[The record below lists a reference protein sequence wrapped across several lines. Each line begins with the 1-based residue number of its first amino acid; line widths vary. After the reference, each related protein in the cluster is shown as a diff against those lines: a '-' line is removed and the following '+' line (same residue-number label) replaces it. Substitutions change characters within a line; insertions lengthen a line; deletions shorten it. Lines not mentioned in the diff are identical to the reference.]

1 MSIHKSQG
9 LTLDG
14 VALSLRDC
22 FETGHAYVALS
33 RATSLEGAHLLS
45 FEPKCVQ
52 AHPAVLGFYRALEG
66 PQPDDDAAT
75 AAAAAGQPRAPLSA
89 PPLLSGCTRAPP
101 RPNLDSAAAGA
112 TSAAGTA
119 AVAGAAA
126 AATPV
131 VLSDEQ
137 QARILASKAAA
148 QSRRVA
154 AEAAARELAEQEA
167 EEEAAAA
174 AAAAKAE
181 AAVAAEATAAA
192 VVAAAAAE
200 VAAEA
205 AAAAAAVA
213 AAAAAK
219 TAAAAAKVAA
229 VERAANEAILA
240 ALAEKRAAKQRKGAA
255 GAGVVEAAGAAAPTL
270 EVATSAKAKRKALG
284 IHADATSHSGTPDSC
299 EPISSGELARAGLDG
314 WTRKLS
320 KTSGKPYYASPG
332 KQNCAP
338 RLCRACPAEC
348 TATPCWMHARN
359 ATPQALMHV
368 WCAATVLAAAQMA
381 RRRFGSG
388 RRVSDVHELHT
399 HRLDAR
405 SAAVLWQGSRSRISP
420 RVVMRSF

>member
-1 MSIHKSQG
+1 MPAKLAYAVSIHKSQG

-45 FEPKCVQ
+45 FDPKCVQ

-66 PQPDDDAAT
+66 LQPDADAAT
-75 AAAAAGQPRAPLSA
+75 AAAAAGQPRAPLGA

-112 TSAAGTA
+112 TSAAGPA
-119 AVAGAAA
+119 AVAGVAAA
-126 AATPV
+126 AAPV

-148 QSRRVA
+148 QARRVA
-154 AEAAARELAEQEA
+154 AEAAARELAEQEV

-181 AAVAAEATAAA
+181 AAAEAEAAAAA

-205 AAAAAAVA
+205 AAAVAAVA
-213 AAAAAK
+213 AAAAAE
-219 TAAAAAKVAA
+219 TAAVAAKVAA

-240 ALAEKRAAKQRKGAA
+240 SLAERRAARQRKGAA
-255 GAGVVEAAGAAAPTL
+255 GAGAVEAAGAAAATL
-270 EVATSAKAKRKALG
+270 EVATCAKAKRKAADFP
-284 IHADATSHSGTPDSC
+284 ADATSHSGTPDSC
-299 EPISSGELARAGLDG
+299 EPMSSAELARAGLDG

-320 KTSGKPYYASPG
+320 KTSGKHYYASPG
-332 KQNCAP
+332 KSPLARAAP
-338 RLCRACPAEC
+338 APLS
-348 TATPCWMHARN
+348 ATQRPK
-359 ATPQALMHV
+359 
-368 WCAATVLAAAQMA
+368 
-381 RRRFGSG
+381 S
-388 RRVSDVHELHT
+388 
-399 HRLDAR
+399 
-405 SAAVLWQGSRSRISP
+405 
-420 RVVMRSF
+420 

>member
-45 FEPKCVQ
+45 FDPKCVQ

-66 PQPDDDAAT
+66 LQPDADAAT
-75 AAAAAGQPRAPLSA
+75 AAAAAGQPRAPLGA

-112 TSAAGTA
+112 TSAAGPA
-119 AVAGAAA
+119 AVAGVAA
-126 AATPV
+126 PV

-148 QSRRVA
+148 QARRVA
-154 AEAAARELAEQEA
+154 AEAAARELAEQEV

-181 AAVAAEATAAA
+181 AAAEAEAAAAA

-205 AAAAAAVA
+205 AAAVAAVA
-213 AAAAAK
+213 AAAAAE
-219 TAAAAAKVAA
+219 TAAVAAKVAA

-240 ALAEKRAAKQRKGAA
+240 SLAEKRAARQRKGAA
-255 GAGVVEAAGAAAPTL
+255 GAGAVEAAGAAAATL
-270 EVATSAKAKRKALG
+270 EVATCAKAKRKAADFP
-284 IHADATSHSGTPDSC
+284 ADATSHSGTPDSC
-299 EPISSGELARAGLDG
+299 EPMSSAELARAGLDG

-320 KTSGKPYYASPG
+320 KTSGKHYYASPG
-332 KQNCAP
+332 KSPLARAAP
-338 RLCRACPAEC
+338 APLS
-348 TATPCWMHARN
+348 ATQRPK
-359 ATPQALMHV
+359 
-368 WCAATVLAAAQMA
+368 
-381 RRRFGSG
+381 S
-388 RRVSDVHELHT
+388 
-399 HRLDAR
+399 
-405 SAAVLWQGSRSRISP
+405 
-420 RVVMRSF
+420 